1 MRSVAI
7 VGRPNVGKSALFNRL
22 AGRKISIVH
31 DQPGVTRDRITAVC
45 RLGDALFEVVD
56 TGGIGADPD
65 PDFARQTHE
74 AAEIAIESSDVLLFV
89 VDGQKGAMPL
99 DLELAAKLRGSQRP
113 TILVVNKVD
122 APQHD
127 DFPADFARM
136 GFSQTLG
143 VSAAH
148 GRGIDDLV
156 EAIEALLPAAKGD
169 AELAEAPRLAFVGRP
184 NVGKSSL
191 VNTILHETRAI
202 VSPIPGTTRD
212 AVDMACERDG
222 RRYTLCDTAGI
233 RHRSRHN
240 ASVEVFSVMRAE
252 EAIERA
258 DLCVLVIDATSG
270 VTTQDKKIAG
280 LIQKARKAALV
291 VLNKWDLVAPSADSD
306 SELLTSHVT
315 RVRERLFFL
324 DYAPVV
330 VLSAK
335 TGGNVR
341 RLFSM
346 VEKIRQ
352 HATRRAGTGELNRLL
367 RAVMERQPPPL
378 HGKRR
383 FKLLYATQLV
393 PARLNPFHGPH
404 FLLFVNDPRLLPD
417 SYMNFLQ
424 SRLREKWEYPGLP
437 ILLSQRGRKKRDA
450 AS

>member
-45 RLGDALFEVVD
+45 RLGDAPFEVVD

-89 VDGQKGAMPL
+89 VDGQEGAMPL

-202 VSPIPGTTRD
+202 VSPIPVQLGMPSIWPASGMAGATSFATPRGFAIAPGTT
-212 AVDMACERDG
+212 
-222 RRYTLCDTAGI
+222 
-233 RHRSRHN
+233 HPSRSL
-240 ASVEVFSVMRAE
+240 A
-252 EAIERA
+252 
-258 DLCVLVIDATSG
+258 
-270 VTTQDKKIAG
+270 
-280 LIQKARKAALV
+280 
-291 VLNKWDLVAPSADSD
+291 
-306 SELLTSHVT
+306 
-315 RVRERLFFL
+315 
-324 DYAPVV
+324 
-330 VLSAK
+330 
-335 TGGNVR
+335 
-341 RLFSM
+341 
-346 VEKIRQ
+346 
-352 HATRRAGTGELNRLL
+352 
-367 RAVMERQPPPL
+367 
-378 HGKRR
+378 
-383 FKLLYATQLV
+383 
-393 PARLNPFHGPH
+393 
-404 FLLFVNDPRLLPD
+404 
-417 SYMNFLQ
+417 
-424 SRLREKWEYPGLP
+424 
-437 ILLSQRGRKKRDA
+437 
-450 AS
+450 